1 MLDVVLA
8 ISLCGLVA
16 LFITPVNSHTS
27 RFKYFSNRDP
37 MEIIYRIKKEEELLA
52 IRDESSQ
59 NIVTTPQHT
68 STSIVPHSRPDNNQL
83 MILRDPVISNPSW
96 LVHVTP
102 LSSPVN
108 STNMVV
114 HILTNSLMGKMFQYM
129 MKTFEKVRKERK
141 QPATALPM
149 STNVGQAPPQ
159 ILNTKSLIHHS
170 PVK

>member
-1 MLDVVLA
+1 MLDV
-8 ISLCGLVA
+8 VA
-16 LFITPVNSHTS
+16 LFITPVDSHTS
-27 RFKYFSNRDP
+27 RFKYFANRDP

-52 IRDESSQ
+52 IKDESSMK
-59 NIVTTPQHT
+59 NNVTSKLQQHNART
-68 STSIVPHSRPDNNQL
+68 TSIVPHSRLENTNNQL

-129 MKTFEKVRKERK
+129 IKTFEKVRKERN
-141 QPATALPM
+141 QQSIATVLPM
-149 STNVGQAPPQ
+149 TKVVNQVSPQ
-159 ILNTKSLIHHS
+159 ILNTKSLLDPS
-170 PVK
+170 QVK